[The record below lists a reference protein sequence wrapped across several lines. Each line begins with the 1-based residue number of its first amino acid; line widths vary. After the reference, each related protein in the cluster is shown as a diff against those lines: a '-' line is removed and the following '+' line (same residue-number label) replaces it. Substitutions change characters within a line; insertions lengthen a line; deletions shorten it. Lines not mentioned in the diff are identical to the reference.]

1 MKLGFVGL
9 GKMGAGMARNL
20 LTAGH
25 EVSVYN
31 RSRDKAEALQNDGAR
46 VINSPAEAAQGS
58 DAVLSMLADDAAVES
73 VTFGDEGI
81 TAALAPG
88 AAHISH
94 STISVALAK
103 KLADEHAKRQ
113 QVYLSAPVFG
123 RPDAAAAK
131 RLIVVAAG
139 DAQAVARFQ
148 PVFDA
153 IGRATFVAG
162 TEAWQANAV
171 KVCGNFMIASALE
184 AFGEAFAT
192 TRKAGV
198 APDLFLNVMNELFG
212 SLVYKGYGA
221 AIAGGVFEPAGFA
234 LKLGLK
240 DVGLVLDAAKELAVP
255 MPFASVLRDQC
266 LSAIANGQG
275 EMDWSSVA
283 LVAARNAGLPVLEKV
298 HFHD

>member
-9 GKMGAGMARNL
+9 GRMGASIARNL
-20 LTAGH
+20 LSAGH
-25 EVSVYN
+25 EVCVYN
-31 RSRDKAEALQNDGAR
+31 RTRDKAETLKSDGAR
-46 VINSPAEAAQGS
+46 IADSPAEAAQGNE
-58 DAVLSMLADDAAVES
+58 AVLSMLADDAAVEG
-73 VTFGDEGI
+73 VTFGKQGI
-81 TAALAPG
+81 AAGLAPG
-88 AAHISH
+88 AVHISQ
-94 STISVALAK
+94 STISVALGR
-103 KLADEHAKRQ
+103 KLAQEHAQHQ
-113 QVYLSAPVFG
+113 QTYLSAPVFG

-139 DAQAVARFQ
+139 DPQAVARFQ
-148 PVFDA
+148 PVFEA
-153 IGRATFVAG
+153 IGRQTFVAG
-162 TEAWQANAV
+162 PEAWQANAL
-171 KVCGNFMIASALE
+171 KVCGNFMIASMLE
-184 AFGEAFAT
+184 TFGEAFAT
-192 TRKAGV
+192 MRKAGV
-198 APDLFLNVMNELFG
+198 EPHLFLDVMNELFG
-212 SLVYKGYGA
+212 SPVYKGYGG

-298 HFHD
+298 

>member
-1 MKLGFVGL
+1 
-9 GKMGAGMARNL
+9 MGAGMARNL
-20 LTAGH
+20 LAAGH
-25 EVSVYN
+25 EVAVYN
-31 RSRDKAEALQNDGAR
+31 RSRDKAEALKGDGAR
-46 VINSPAEAAQGS
+46 VAGSPAEAAQGS
-58 DAVLSMLADDAAVES
+58 EAVLSMLADDAAVEG
-73 VTFGDEGI
+73 VTFGEEGI
-81 TAALAPG
+81 AAGLAPG
-88 AAHISH
+88 AAHLSH

-103 KLADEHAKRQ
+103 RLADEHTKRQ
-113 QVYLSAPVFG
+113 QIYLSAPVFG
-123 RPDAAAAK
+123 RPEAAAAK
-131 RLIVVAAG
+131 KLIVVPAG
-139 DAQAVARFQ
+139 EAQAVARFQ
-148 PVFDA
+148 PVFEA
-153 IGRATFVAG
+153 LGRATFVAG
-162 TEAWQANAV
+162 PEAWQANAV
-171 KVCGNFMIASALE
+171 KVCGNFMIASVLE

-198 APDLFLNVMNELFG
+198 PPDLFLNVMNELFG
-212 SLVYKGYGA
+212 SVVYKGYGS